1 MTALRPAVGPAVEI
15 ALPLAVVATTAWL
28 VFLGALGLDACIWVT
43 LSLLL
48 TMLLLSWKRFE
59 GGRHPCFLFLG
70 MLLIFQGGRL
80 VGFAAG
86 LIDNPMQI
94 VVSVAMPLSIS
105 TSTAETTLLLIAL
118 SAILIYAPCRL
129 GAPSRG
135 FWAGN
140 ARQWLPGLYVLV
152 ALTLPF
158 ALYKNLMYLTYIRA
172 HGGYLAVF
180 TDNAGVLAS
189 AGWVARTVSTINETA
204 ILTAYILETRR
215 GRRNLILILF
225 FSMAALDLLI
235 GFRGKFFAEA
245 ISIWYINN
253 LRTGRRFR
261 LIPLTIIAVA
271 ASVGA
276 VLIAGFRENQSVA
289 LLSPLGFLVTQGVS
303 MNVTEAAVQYHHLF
317 SRFGWDYLWNGL
329 LNGVTPVGP
338 GTGKLWTWD
347 LTVFLNPV
355 AFEHGYGT
363 ASSYL
368 AELYLFAGLPAVIF
382 GSLVI
387 GYCLNLLHRASA
399 RLWGALLLAFVL
411 PSVIYLPRLELLN
424 PVAIAIKSLISLGVV
439 VAFVVGYRT
448 VAGFLGRGATGE
460 LQAPAKE
467 SGDGDAPDLST
478 R

>member
-1 MTALRPAVGPAVEI
+1 MTALRPAVGAAVEI
-15 ALPLAVVATTAWL
+15 ALPLAVVATTASL
-28 VFLGALGLDACIWVT
+28 VFLGVLGLDACIWIT
-43 LSLLL
+43 LILLCA
-48 TMLLLSWKRFE
+48 MLFLSWKRFD

-80 VGFAAG
+80 VGYAAG

-94 VVSVAMPLSIS
+94 VVSVATPLSVS
-105 TSTAETTLLLIAL
+105 TVAAETTLLIIAL

-129 GAPSRG
+129 GAPSSG
-135 FWAGN
+135 FWAGD
-140 ARQWLPGLYVLV
+140 ARQWLPGLYALVL
-152 ALTLPF
+152 LTLPF
-158 ALYKNLMYLTYIRA
+158 ALYKNVMYLTYIRA

-189 AGWVARTVSTINETA
+189 AGWVARTLSTINETA
-204 ILTAYILETRR
+204 ILTAYIMEARR
-215 GRRNLILILF
+215 GRRNLILALF
-225 FSMAALDLLI
+225 FLMAALDLLI

-261 LIPLTIIAVA
+261 LIPLTILAAVV
-271 ASVGA
+271 SVAA
-276 VLIAGFRENQSVA
+276 VLIAGLRENQSVA
-289 LLSPLGFLVTQGVS
+289 MLSPLGFLVTQGVS

-329 LNGVTPVGP
+329 LNGVTPIAAGP
-338 GTGKLWTWD
+338 GKLWTSD

-355 AFEHGYGT
+355 AFEHGFGT
-363 ASSYL
+363 ASAYL
-368 AELYLFAGLPAVIF
+368 AELYLFAGLPAVVV
-382 GSLVI
+382 GSLGI

-399 RLWGALLLAFVL
+399 RLAGALLMAFVL

-439 VAFVVGYRT
+439 VVFVIGYRT
-448 VAGFLGRGATGE
+448 IMGFLNLGAAGGAQPLANE
-460 LQAPAKE
+460 HGD
-467 SGDGDAPDLST
+467 SGAADSST

>member
-1 MTALRPAVGPAVEI
+1 MTAVRPAMGPVVEI
-15 ALPLAVVATTAWL
+15 VLPLGVVATTAWL
-28 VFLGALGLDACIWVT
+28 VFLGVLGLDACIWIALV
-43 LSLLL
+43 LLVAL
-48 TMLLLSWKRFE
+48 VFLSWKRFD

-80 VGFAAG
+80 VGYAAG

-94 VVSVAMPLSIS
+94 VVSVSTPLSIS
-105 TSTAETTLLLIAL
+105 IGAAETTLLIIVL

-129 GAPSRG
+129 GKASAG
-135 FWAGN
+135 FWAGD
-140 ARQWLPGLYVLV
+140 ARQWLPGLYALVL
-152 ALTLPF
+152 LTLPF

-215 GRRNLILILF
+215 GRRNLILALF
-225 FSMAALDLLI
+225 FLMAALDLLI

-261 LIPLTIIAVA
+261 LIPLAVIGVG
-271 ASVGA
+271 ASMAA
-276 VLIAGFRENQSVA
+276 VLIAGFRENHSVA

-317 SRFGWDYLWNGL
+317 SRFGWSYLWNGL
-329 LNGVTPVGP
+329 LNGVTPIAQGP
-338 GTGKLWTWD
+338 GKLWTSD

-355 AFEHGYGT
+355 AFEHGFGT
-363 ASSYL
+363 ASTYL

-382 GSLVI
+382 GSLGI
-387 GYCLNLLHRASA
+387 GYCLNLLHRMSA

-424 PVAIAIKSLISLGVV
+424 PVAVAIKSMISLGVV
-439 VAFVVGYRT
+439 VVFVIGYRT
-448 VAGFLGRGATGE
+448 IVGFLGLGAMGAAT
-460 LQAPAKE
+460 P
-467 SGDGDAPDLST
+467 SGDGNAPDLST